1 LENKPSKKTP
11 LAFAMH
17 LRLTEGV
24 GARGVA
30 HIQFFAIQ
38 LLKKVQ
44 ENYVDAVRV
53 RTRGCLLFDE

>member
-1 LENKPSKKTP
+1 
-11 LAFAMH
+11 MH